1 MTIITLPW
9 MPAKLSSNNRSH
21 WRFKAALTARCRG
34 QAHYAALAAGVS
46 SPEGN
51 GDIEII
57 ITFNPPSNR
66 GDRLNY
72 PAHGGLKA
80 YIDGIADAMKVND
93 KRFIPAYFYGEKV
106 KGGKLTVEIINAS

>member
-1 MTIITLPW
+1 MTVITLPW
-9 MPAKLSSNNRSH
+9 MPTGLCSNNRSH
-21 WRFKAALTARCRG
+21 WRSKAALTARCRND
-34 QAHYAALAAGVS
+34 AYYAALAAHVGT
-46 SPEGN
+46 PEGS

-80 YIDGIADAMKVND
+80 YIDGIADAMNVND

-106 KGGKLTVEIINAS
+106 KGGKVTIEVLA